1 MKHSF
6 VFSPKQILT
15 VAAIVLGCSMQ
26 ASAQSEAFAYAG
38 TRKESP
44 KTHAAIE
51 EKNAMVLRGCKMN
64 ILQDADAAL
73 RFLVFIENPAMDKLT
88 LYIKDSNNNTLHR
101 EDLQVTSPRFV
112 ARYNLENLEDGAY
125 TFEVR
130 NGKDKLERA
139 VDIKTQTLVNRVV
152 LLD

>member
-1 MKHSF
+1 
-6 VFSPKQILT
+6 
-15 VAAIVLGCSMQ
+15 
-26 ASAQSEAFAYAG
+26 
-38 TRKESP
+38 
-44 KTHAAIE
+44 
-51 EKNAMVLRGCKMN
+51 MN
-64 ILQDADAAL
+64 IQQDADAAL

>member
-15 VAAIVLGCSMQ
+15 VAAIVLGSLQ

-38 TRKESP
+38 TRKENP

-51 EKNAMVLRGCKMN
+51 EKNAMVSRGCKMN
-64 ILQDADAAL
+64 IQQDADAAL